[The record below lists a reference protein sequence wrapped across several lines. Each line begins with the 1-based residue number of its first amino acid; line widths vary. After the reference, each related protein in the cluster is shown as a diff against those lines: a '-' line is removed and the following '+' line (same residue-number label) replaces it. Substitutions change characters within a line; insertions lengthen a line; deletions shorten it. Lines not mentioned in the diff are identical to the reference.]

1 MRKLSILALSAVLLA
16 ASVAARAGAEVGQ
29 AAPAFSLPGLAG
41 KPVSLADFKG
51 KTVVLEW
58 LNKDCPFVR
67 HYYKN
72 GDMQA
77 LQKKYT
83 DKKVVWLSIVS
94 SAEGREG
101 YFKDAAAAGQFK
113 ADAKASMTDILLDP
127 DGTVGQAYGAKTTPD
142 MYIVSPKGVLI
153 YAGAIDDTPSTDPDD
168 IAKAK
173 NWVAQGLDE
182 NLAKKKISVPE
193 TRSYGCG
200 IKYKD

>member
-1 MRKLSILALSAVLLA
+1 MRKIFSLVLAAVVLGGPSLAL
-16 ASVAARAGAEVGQ
+16 AGPEVGK
-29 AAPAFSLPGLAG
+29 AAPAFSLTGLAG
-41 KPVSLADFKG
+41 KPVSLADYKG

-94 SAEGREG
+94 SADGREG
-101 YFKDAAAAGQFK
+101 YFKDAAEAAQFK

-127 DGTVGQAYGAKTTPD
+127 EGKVGQSYGAKTTPD
-142 MYIVSPKGVLI
+142 MYIVSAKGVLV
-153 YAGAIDDTPSTDPDD
+153 YSGAIDDKPSTNPDD
-168 IAKAK
+168 AAKAK

-182 NLAKKKISVPE
+182 ILAKKKVSVPE
-193 TRSYGCG
+193 TRPYGCSV
-200 IKYKD
+200 KYKD

>member
-1 MRKLSILALSAVLLA
+1 MRKLSLFVLALILSVPAALA
-16 ASVAARAGAEVGQ
+16 LAGAEVGKP
-29 AAPAFSLPGLAG
+29 APAFSLPGLGG
-41 KPVSLADFKG
+41 KPVSLADYKG

-72 GDMQA
+72 GNMQA

-127 DGTVGQAYGAKTTPD
+127 EGTVGQAYGAKTTPD
-142 MYIVSPKGVLI
+142 MYIVSPKGTLV

-182 NLAKKKISVPE
+182 SLAKKKISVPE

>member
-1 MRKLSILALSAVLLA
+1 MRKIFSLVLAAVVLGGPSLAL
-16 ASVAARAGAEVGQ
+16 AGPEVGK
-29 AAPAFSLPGLAG
+29 AAPAFSLTGLAG
-41 KPVSLADFKG
+41 KPVSLADYKG

-94 SAEGREG
+94 SADGREG
-101 YFKDAAAAGQFK
+101 YFKDAAEAAQFK

-127 DGTVGQAYGAKTTPD
+127 EGKVGQSYGAKTTPD
-142 MYIVSPKGVLI
+142 MYIVSAKGVLV
-153 YAGAIDDTPSTDPDD
+153 YSGAIDDKPSTNPDD
-168 IAKAK
+168 AAKAK

-182 NLAKKKISVPE
+182 ILAKKKVSVPE
-193 TRSYGCG
+193 TRPYGCSV
-200 IKYKD
+200 KYKN